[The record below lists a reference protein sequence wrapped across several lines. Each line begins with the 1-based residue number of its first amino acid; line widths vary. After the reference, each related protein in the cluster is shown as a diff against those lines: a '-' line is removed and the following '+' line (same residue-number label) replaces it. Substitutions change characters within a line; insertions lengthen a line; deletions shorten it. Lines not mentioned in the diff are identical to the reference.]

1 MALILS
7 DTCPHLTF
15 AELIGNVPTK
25 RHANPAGKQ
34 KGIMMS
40 QEKVPNP
47 ASNEKV
53 VTSVRVHQQKSA
65 LFRVVHSDGVW
76 CSINAWGNVHLT
88 FYSERAPIPTSVY
101 FALDEKGAV
110 TREEVEKR
118 EVKEGWFREL
128 EVDIVLT
135 RAGARSVYDVLSNYL
150 KAMGEKIEG
159 TEE

>member
-1 MALILS
+1 M
-7 DTCPHLTF
+7 
-15 AELIGNVPTK
+15 
-25 RHANPAGKQ
+25 
-34 KGIMMS
+34 
-40 QEKVPNP
+40 
-47 ASNEKV
+47 
-53 VTSVRVHQQKSA
+53 
-65 LFRVVHSDGVW
+65 
-76 CSINAWGNVHLT
+76 
-88 FYSERAPIPTSVY
+88 Y